1 MLLITKLLL
10 IGRKKESK
18 AIFSDMPHIVAFPL
32 THRVRNRLKVKTC
45 FNFSKICVNLFVCL
59 AVRIIRMHN

>member
-1 MLLITKLLL
+1 MLLITKTV
-10 IGRKKESK
+10 INGKKESK

-59 AVRIIRMHN
+59 ACKDYKNA